1 MPITAHLA
9 VDGAAKAIEFYAAA
23 FGAEEVCRMPAEDG
37 KRLMHAE
44 LRVAGGKLYLHD
56 DFPEYC
62 GGKVKAAS
70 KIGATPVTLHLE
82 VPDCDAA
89 IAKAAAAGAEVT
101 MPAADMFWGDRYGKI
116 VDPFGHEWS
125 FSTPLAKA
133 A

>member
-1 MPITAHLA
+1 MAITAHLV
-9 VDGAAKAIEFYAAA
+9 VDGAAAAVEFYKAA
-23 FGAEEVCRMPAEDG
+23 FGAEEAFRMPAEDG

-44 LRVAGGKLYLHD
+44 LRIGGGKLYLCD
-56 DFPEYC
+56 DFPEYY
-62 GGKVKAAS
+62 GGKPRAACML
-70 KIGATPVTLHLE
+70 GATPVTLHQE

-89 IAKAAAAGAEVT
+89 IARAAAAGAAVT
-101 MPAADMFWGDRYGKI
+101 MPAMDMFWGDRYGKI